1 VDGAADNT
9 EGAYMCHIP
18 RQGSAECQLMRAW
31 LAWPTRTYSMLNFR
45 KRSSHVGESSIYSM
59 NGFFPTVAMAIGN
72 ATLRVKFRPSMYKFT
87 KMLL

>member
-1 VDGAADNT
+1 
-9 EGAYMCHIP
+9 
-18 RQGSAECQLMRAW
+18 
-31 LAWPTRTYSMLNFR
+31 MLNFR